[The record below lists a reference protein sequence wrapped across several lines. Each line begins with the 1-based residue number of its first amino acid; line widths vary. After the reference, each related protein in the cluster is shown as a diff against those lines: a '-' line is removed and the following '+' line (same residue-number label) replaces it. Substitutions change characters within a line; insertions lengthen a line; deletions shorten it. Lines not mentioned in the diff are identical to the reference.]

1 MRLVFLL
8 ARFSFNAEL
17 RRKTSGIPDFY
28 RITHLPTQDTGVL
41 PCQFTS
47 FSFFWGYNM
56 EYNVLRIKEV
66 AEGNL
71 GKSLISLLSAV
82 ICSSISLILFDLS
95 PIFIINLS
103 PILLNKPISVEVKG
117 KGRNINKDITYYQYP
132 TIKVWYGTF

>member
-28 RITHLPTQDTGVL
+28 RIRITRLPTQDTGVL

-47 FSFFWGYNM
+47 FSFLGYNM
-56 EYNVLRIKEV
+56 AYNVLRIKEV

-71 GKSLISLLSAV
+71 G
-82 ICSSISLILFDLS
+82 
-95 PIFIINLS
+95 NL
-103 PILLNKPISVEVKG
+103 
-117 KGRNINKDITYYQYP
+117 
-132 TIKVWYGTF
+132 